1 MKGEYIGILIPAT
14 LTQVI
19 AENILVSM
27 MVEVDIVQKNPATLP
42 LAIREQEFMLKVEV
56 DKGLR
61 QDTLSPITQVTLVDL
76 LLHQHLIVL

>member
-19 AENILVSM
+19 AENILVLM
-27 MVEVDIVQKNPATLP
+27 MVEVDIVQNNPATLP

-56 DKGLR
+56 DIGLR
-61 QDTLSPITQVTLVDL
+61 QDTLSPITQVTMVDL